1 MHGMY
6 LASTRFSTENFRV
19 NFQPEKRVSN
29 NAATPARRNESR
41 PRKTHRAESG
51 GARRG
56 ERALLRRG
64 ERALLRRGEHALLA
78 RGEHALLARGEH
90 APLARGEHALLVEA
104 LMAAITT
111 VIMRLVCTADHVR
124 QNQNRLLPS
133 SLYGP
138 VTAHIFVVSLIYRI
152 AINRPVSDRPVSN
165 HLVTHGSVRTTD
177 IQGHPNPIP
186 LSLNV
191 QCIFN

>member
-64 ERALLRRGEHALLA
+64 ERALLARGERALLA
-78 RGEHALLARGEH
+78 RGEHALLRRGERVL
-90 APLARGEHALLVEA
+90 LAEA

-152 AINRPVSDRPVSN
+152 AFKRPVSDRPVSN

>member
-64 ERALLRRGEHALLA
+64 EHAPLA
-78 RGEHALLARGEH
+78 RGEHAL
-90 APLARGEHALLVEA
+90 LARGEHALLVEA

-152 AINRPVSDRPVSN
+152 AFKRPVSDRPVSN

>member
-64 ERALLRRGEHALLA
+64 EHAP
-78 RGEHALLARGEH
+78 LARGEH

>member
-51 GARRG
+51 GAR
-56 ERALLRRG
+56 
-64 ERALLRRGEHALLA
+64 
-78 RGEHALLARGEH
+78 RGEH

-152 AINRPVSDRPVSN
+152 AFNRPVSDRPVSDRPVSN

>member
-64 ERALLRRGEHALLA
+64 EHAP
-78 RGEHALLARGEH
+78 LARGEH

-152 AINRPVSDRPVSN
+152 AFKRPVSDRPVSN